1 MERKVY
7 CASGPSDV
15 YRAVSTS
22 LGRERF
28 WATSAPESGGVIS
41 FVLADGRTGE
51 SRIEQAL
58 QDEFYRLRYFGR
70 TLTFTLAAG
79 DTGGTE
85 LTLGSDDPADGAEIV
100 SLLLRLKASVDF
112 GVDLRNHDTTRTTAY
127 ADS

>member
-1 MERKVY
+1 VERKVF
-7 CASGPSDV
+7 CASEPNDV

-51 SRIEQAL
+51 CRIEEAV
-58 QDEFYRLRYFGR
+58 QDELYRLQYFGR
-70 TLTFTLAAG
+70 TLTFALAAG
-79 DTGGTE
+79 ETGGTE
-85 LTLGSDDPADGAEIV
+85 LTLSSSDPADSAEVV

-112 GVDLRNHDTTRTTAY
+112 GVDLRNHDETRTASY

>member
-1 MERKVY
+1 MF

-41 FVLADGRTGE
+41 FVLADGRAGE
-51 SRIEQAL
+51 CRIEQAV
-58 QDEFYRLRYFGR
+58 QDKLYRLQYFGR

-79 DTGGTE
+79 ETGGTD
-85 LTLGSDDPADGAEIV
+85 LTLGTDAPDDAEVV

-112 GVDLRNHDTTRTTAY
+112 GVDLRNHDETRTASY

>member
-1 MERKVY
+1 VERKVF

-51 SRIEQAL
+51 GRIEEAVP
-58 QDEFYRLRYFGR
+58 DELYRLAYFGHR
-70 TLTFTLAAG
+70 LTFTLAAG
-79 DTGGTE
+79 ETGGTE
-85 LTLGSDDPADGAEIV
+85 LTLSSDDPADGAEIV

-112 GVDLRNHDTTRTTAY
+112 GVDLRNHDETRTTSY

>member
-1 MERKVY
+1 MF

-41 FVLADGRTGE
+41 FVLADGRAGDC
-51 SRIEQAL
+51 RIEQAV
-58 QDEFYRLRYFGR
+58 QDELYRLQYFGR
-70 TLTFTLAAG
+70 TLTFTLVPG
-79 DTGGTE
+79 ETGGTD
-85 LTLGSDDPADGAEIV
+85 LTLGADAPDDAEVV

-112 GVDLRNHDTTRTTAY
+112 GVDLRNHDETRTGSY